1 MSDLP
6 VSTCSTV
13 VTTMLT
19 ETATGKRCA
28 DPGRAAP
35 SSASR
40 RCTKRRGEF
49 GAWAGVGIAAT
60 LVAVMQRPANQVT
73 AASSTS
79 YCTQHNSQV
88 RCC

>member
-6 VSTCSTV
+6 VSTFSTV
-13 VTTMLT
+13 VATMLT
-19 ETATGKRCA
+19 ETGA

-40 RCTKRRGEF
+40 RCTTRRGEF